1 MNARQ
6 GTNVTWTWGNL
17 GRLAIAIALAC
28 GGLIVAGPSQAR
40 AAGLL
45 VADGG
50 FGGVLEIES
59 HEAVVTINNGVAVT
73 EVKQVF
79 RNTEDRQVEALY
91 TFPVPKGAS
100 VANFSMWIG
109 GKEMVGEVV
118 EKKRAREIYESY
130 KQTRRDPGLLEQ
142 TDYKTFEM
150 RIFPIGPRAEQ
161 TVKIRYYQEV
171 DCDNDW
177 VTYVYPLSTSS
188 DGRADS
194 RTTGTFSLA
203 LHARSNVPIVAME
216 SPSHKKNFA
225 IVKHNAAYYEA
236 GLEISGGSLGR
247 DVVLAYK
254 LSRPTTGVDLIASSE
269 RGDDGYF
276 CMTLTAGEELAANDA
291 AMDYLFVLDVSGS
304 MADESKLAISRNCI
318 EAFIDKLAGE
328 DRFEVITFNMR
339 PTMLFRKLTGAD
351 AAAKKKASD
360 FLASQSAGG
369 GTVLRGAL
377 QTAYKYRDVDRPLN
391 VVVLSDGMTE
401 QGSRAQLLE
410 AIASR
415 PSNIKVFCVG
425 VGNDVNR
432 PLLTQ
437 IARDAGGLAAFLSRG
452 DNFDRQAKAFRRKLT
467 RPALTDVKIA
477 IDGGQVY
484 DVEPQRLPNLYHGAP
499 VRMYGR
505 YRRSGKANVVVTAEI
520 NGKAY
525 RKTVAV
531 SLPAAEGDNP
541 EIMRMWAWHRVGALM
556 KTGPDGPASQAIEEI
571 VRLGEGY
578 SIATQY
584 TSFIVLENDAE
595 YERWRIKRRNSLL
608 VSRDRKARQKLMA
621 DLETMRD
628 QSLAALGPQGA
639 KGPTARNDAKAAR
652 TPQQSPAWSNP
663 GPSRPPMRGPSS
675 GGGGGP
681 VGPAGLAVVAVLVGA
696 RILRRRKDRTC
707 RRK

>member
-1 MNARQ
+1 MNATHE
-6 GTNVTWTWGNL
+6 TNVMWKRGTL

-28 GGLIVAGPSQAR
+28 GGLLAGAPSQAR

-130 KQTRRDPGLLEQ
+130 KATRRDPGLLEQ

-150 RIFPIGPRAEQ
+150 RIFPIGPRAKQ
-161 TVKIRYYQEV
+161 TIKIRYYQEV
-171 DCDNDW
+171 DVDNDW

-203 LHARSNVPIVAME
+203 LHARSAVPIVAME
-216 SPSHKKNFA
+216 SPSHKKDFA
-225 IVKHNAAYYEA
+225 IVKHNASYQEA
-236 GLEISGGSLGR
+236 GLEVSGGSLAR

-254 LSRPTTGVDLIASSE
+254 LSRPTTGVDIITSAE

-276 CMTLTAGEELAANDA
+276 CLTLTAGEELAANA
-291 AMDYLFVLDVSGS
+291 TAMDYMFVLDVSGS

-318 EAFIDKLAGE
+318 EAFIDKLSPE
-328 DRFEVITFNMR
+328 DRFEVMTFNMR
-339 PTMLFRKLTGAD
+339 PTMLFRKLTGGD
-351 AAAKKKASD
+351 AAAKKQAVD
-360 FLASQSAGG
+360 FLASQKAGG
-369 GTVLRGAL
+369 GTVLRPAL
-377 QTAYKYRDVDRPLN
+377 QTAYKYRDADRPLN

-401 QGSRAQLLE
+401 QGSRGQLLE
-410 AIASR
+410 AIRSR
-415 PSNIKVFCVG
+415 PSNVKVFCVG
-425 VGNDVNR
+425 VGNEVNR

-437 IARDAGGLAAFLSRG
+437 IAQDAGGLAAFLSRG

-467 RPALTDVKIA
+467 RPALTNVKIA
-477 IDGGQVY
+477 IDGGQIY

-505 YRRSGKANVVVTAEI
+505 YRRSGKADVVLTAEI
-520 NGKAY
+520 NGKPY
-525 RKTVAV
+525 KKTVNV
-531 SLPAAEGDNP
+531 SLPATEGDNP
-541 EIMRMWAWHRVGALM
+541 EIRRMWAWHRVGALM
-556 KTGPDGPASQAIEEI
+556 RTGADGPPTQAIEEI

-595 YERWRIKRRNSLL
+595 YKRWRIKRSNNLL
-608 VSRDRKARQKLMA
+608 VSRDRKARQKLLDELSA
-621 DLETMRD
+621 MRD
-628 QSLAALGPQGA
+628 QSLAALGPQGT
-639 KGPTARNDAKAAR
+639 KGPAAGRDAQATRSGGQA
-652 TPQQSPAWSNP
+652 PVSSNP
-663 GPSRPPMRGPSS
+663 GTSRPPMRRPS

-681 VGPAGLAVVAVLVGA
+681 IGPVGLAIVGVLVGA
-696 RILRRRKDRTC
+696 RVVRRRKGHSCERE
-707 RRK
+707 